1 MRRIGFASWTIIEI
15 HHDDHDVVRVREIS
29 GASFGDKVWL
39 CVRLLYCSHVGLPG
53 LYFASAPV
61 SVIFNSNNAHE
72 LWLLANRKARVTGTL
87 ALSHAKWACYFTA
100 LIFSTMA
107 KMFAGCLSYNGF
119 IASMNF
125 CFS

>member
-1 MRRIGFASWTIIEI
+1 MRRIGFGSRTIIEI
-15 HHDDHDVVRVREIS
+15 HHNDHDVVRVSEIS
-29 GASFGDKVWL
+29 GTSFGNRVGFIL
-39 CVRLLYCSHVGLPG
+39 RLLHCSHVGLPC
-53 LYFASAPV
+53 LYLASAPL

-87 ALSHAKWACYFTA
+87 ALSDAKWACYFTA

-107 KMFAGCLSYNGF
+107 KMFAGCLAYNGF